1 MTTRLLQHP
10 GKFLAAARTFKQ
22 AAGAAVLKPV
32 LLSLWLSVGCT
43 GAVWAA
49 QEQTDLPSMKPS
61 SARQS
66 FAPTPGISLEKATS
80 IARKHTGGRVLS
92 ASPRVRS
99 QGTEYRVRMLVDG
112 ERVVTVTV
120 DHRGRVQ
127 GGSSKRNR
135 KPTR

>member
-1 MTTRLLQHP
+1 MTTRLLQTRN
-10 GKFLAAARTFKQ
+10 KLLAAARSLKQ
-22 AAGAAVLKPV
+22 TAGTTLLAPA
-32 LLSLWLSVGCT
+32 LLSVCLSVGWM
-43 GAVWAA
+43 GPVWAA

-66 FAPTPGISLEKATS
+66 FAPAPGISLEKATS

-127 GGSSKRNR
+127 GGSSKRDRKQNR
-135 KPTR
+135 

>member
-1 MTTRLLQHP
+1 MTTRLLQFRD
-10 GKFLAAARTFKQ
+10 KLLAAASS
-22 AAGAAVLKPV
+22 LKPASWAMPLAPV
-32 LLSLWLSVGCT
+32 LMGVWLSVACVGP
-43 GAVWAA
+43 VWAA
-49 QEQTDLPSMKPS
+49 EKQTDLPSMKPS

-66 FAPTPGISLEKATS
+66 FAPAPGISLEQATS

-127 GGSSKRNR
+127 GGSSKRER
-135 KPTR
+135 K